1 MADSLQQLVSEVAQ
15 SFEQHVCEIVEQ
27 LARATTELLT
37 APYECSAQS
46 DCAEDCHFAA
56 EAKLI
61 TAMSAALDK
70 FPGAGSSC
78 LREGTWPAS
87 LCDRLSLSA
96 NMMMLNHQPAD
107 PQVAAFMLRMIA
119 QALQVQ
125 PVSCPLPER
134 STQLR
139 AARAATVNT
148 QSAALMQRTDD
159 VLIMG
164 ISALA
169 VVVLRLASEEQRT
182 FTLATLPIHHDFWV
196 STLLLLIEALQ
207 QHAGHRLGIHSASQQ
222 RQQQP
227 EMALQDRAGTAEV
240 SSSLR
245 RALWHRQ
252 RLTVPEYE
260 QLQEHMMAWYANEV
274 WAAGHPSRGRVFQC
288 TDYWC
293 ARADK
298 IA

>member
-1 MADSLQQLVSEVAQ
+1 MYTPLCTSLQKALPPVS
-15 SFEQHVCEIVEQ
+15 STTGG
-27 LARATTELLT
+27 LA
-37 APYECSAQS
+37 SVI
-46 DCAEDCHFAA
+46 D
-56 EAKLI
+56 
-61 TAMSAALDK
+61 AAL
-70 FPGAGSSC
+70 GMLLGSETS
-78 LREGTWPAS
+78 GTWPAS
-87 LCDRLSLSA
+87 LS
-96 NMMMLNHQPAD
+96 
-107 PQVAAFMLRMIA
+107 
-119 QALQVQ
+119 
-125 PVSCPLPER
+125 
-134 STQLR
+134 
-139 AARAATVNT
+139 RAATVNT

-169 VVVLRLASEEQRT
+169 VVVLRLAR
-182 FTLATLPIHHDFWV
+182 
-196 STLLLLIEALQ
+196 
-207 QHAGHRLGIHSASQQ
+207 IHSASQQ